1 MTVDI
6 DYEIICKEDFGIL
19 KAMDNIYIDRIEE
32 ALDIKLL
39 IGDEKV
45 VISGPENQVK
55 DCKTV
60 LDIVL
65 SDINKGICLNPDSL
79 EFYLEQDNIVDGKRK
94 HGEYMKEA
102 VAFTFDNKVIK
113 VKSHGQR
120 YYVDAVKNNDLTFCL
135 GPAGTGKT
143 FLAVLL
149 ATEALRKKDVKRI
162 VLVRP
167 AVEAGEQLGFL
178 PGDLQEKIQPYIRPL
193 YDSLYYLLGV
203 DQVERLIER
212 KVIEIAPLAYMRG
225 RTLDDAF
232 IILDEGQNA
241 TIEQMKMFLTR
252 FGFNSKVVVTG
263 DPTQDDLKKGEISGL
278 GHAVRMLRGIKGIK
292 VINLNKN
299 DVVRHRLVKEIIEA
313 YEKGG
318 F

>member
-1 MTVDI
+1 MIKNINFEIINNEDLAELCFDEFSYIKMIENSQNIKIKIYQDSINISGLEVDI
-6 DYEIICKEDFGIL
+6 YNGKKILDILLNKINDGLKLNKETVEYYTSVDNLQEIINKNIEDL
-19 KAMDNIYIDRIEE
+19 
-32 ALDIKLL
+32 
-39 IGDEKV
+39 
-45 VISGPENQVK
+45 
-55 DCKTV
+55 
-60 LDIVL
+60 
-65 SDINKGICLNPDSL
+65 
-79 EFYLEQDNIVDGKRK
+79 
-94 HGEYMKEA
+94 KEA
-102 VAFTFDNKVIK
+102 IAFTYDNKIVRA
-113 VKSHGQR
+113 KSHGQK
-120 YYVDAVKNNDLTFCL
+120 YYIDSTKVNDLTFCL

-149 ATEALRKKDVKRI
+149 ATEALRKKEVKKI
-162 VLVRP
+162 ILVRP

-193 YDSLYYLLGV
+193 YDSLFYLLGFE
-203 DQVERLIER
+203 QVEKLIER

-263 DPTQDDLKKGEISGL
+263 DPSQNDLKKGEVSGL
-278 GHAVRMLRGIKGIK
+278 LHSVELLKGIKGIK
-292 VINLNKN
+292 IIKLYKN
-299 DVVRHRLVKEIIEA
+299 DVFRHHLVKEIIEA

-318 F
+318 I